1 MEEGEDDYQK
11 KMGEVI
17 WRTHTCIHPQSPDV
31 LAATRCRSYG
41 DDGGGVFFRDERR
54 RGGSNPWTLWFDGF

>member
-1 MEEGEDDYQK
+1 MEEGEDDYEK
-11 KMGEVI
+11 KMGKVI

-41 DDGGGVFFRDERR
+41 DDGGGVFFRDER
-54 RGGSNPWTLWFDGF
+54 